1 MNRKIYYL
9 LGVTILILSMVLAAC
24 APAATPTEAPAPAET
39 EAPMEATEPPME
51 ETEAPMEATEAP
63 MEETE
68 EPMAEPTEEPMAEEK
83 VTIIIGTT
91 DEIASLD
98 PADSYATHDWELI
111 KNTGEGLLKWIP
123 GSTEL
128 QPALAADFPEISEDG
143 LVYTF
148 KLRPG
153 IQFADGLE
161 LTATSYAEQLNRLL
175 TIGPECPNG
184 VASALATPYVASIEA
199 PDDETIV
206 ITLSTP
212 VGFFNQILASAAYIP
227 AHPDIFSA
235 DECVLFPD
243 APVYGV
249 GPWFISQVTYG
260 EQVVLEPNPYYTGE
274 FPPQVDQVIIRF
286 FADPQTMSLAVQNGE
301 IDIAWRFLG
310 PELISGLETV
320 ADLTVSTVN
329 AGPIRY
335 LIVNHTF
342 PPMDDP
348 NVYKAVAAAIDR
360 DELSD
365 VVYSGQAIPIYSQ
378 VPPGF
383 LGASEAFDTMY
394 ASPDLDLANEFLS
407 ASGYTADNPLQLEL
421 WYPPE
426 HYGSET
432 AAWME
437 LIQQQL
443 EATGAIDVTLQAQEW
458 STYVTALTGG
468 ESYPAGVLGW
478 FFDYPDTS
486 NYLDPFVYNG
496 GLGTNVALQAEGSQY
511 GEPINDRAAEL
522 VDLMAQAG
530 VEADVDARAELYQQ
544 AQEAYADLV
553 VTVPLFIIAEHVT
566 YRPNISGSDMYAE
579 TEALNIGPTM
589 EFNYSTVTKSP

>member
-1 MNRKIYYL
+1 MNRKMFYT
-9 LGVTILILSMVLAAC
+9 LGAVIILLSMLLAAC
-24 APAATPTEAPAPAET
+24 APQATPTEAPPPPAET
-39 EAPMEATEPPME
+39 EAPVVEQPTEPPPP
-51 ETEAPMEATEAP
+51 TEAPA
-63 MEETE
+63 
-68 EPMAEPTEEPMAEEK
+68 PTEEPAPTEAPTEPPAPEK
-83 VTIIIGTT
+83 NTIIIGTT
-91 DEIASLD
+91 DAISSLD
-98 PADSYATHDWELI
+98 PADAYAVHDWELI
-111 KNTGEGLLKWIP
+111 KNTGEGLLKWAP
-123 GSTEL
+123 GTTDL
-128 QPALAADFPEISEDG
+128 QPGLAVDFPEISEDG

-161 LTATSYAEQLNRLL
+161 LTATSFAEQLNRLL
-175 TIGPECPNG
+175 TIGPDCPNG

-199 PDDETIV
+199 PDDETLV
-206 ITLSTP
+206 FTLSSP
-212 VGFFNQILASAAYIP
+212 VGFFSQIMASATYIP

-235 DECVLFPD
+235 DECVLFPE
-243 APVYGV
+243 APIYGV
-249 GPWFISQVTYG
+249 GPWFISQVTYA
-260 EQVVLEPNPYYTGE
+260 EQVVLEPNPYYNGSLK
-274 FPPQVDQVIIRF
+274 PQVDQIIIRY

-310 PELISGLETV
+310 PELIGQLESV
-320 ADLTVSTVN
+320 ADLSVN
-329 AGPIRY
+329 TIDAGPIRY

-348 NVYKAVAAAIDR
+348 NVAKAVAASIDR

-365 VVYSGQAIPIYSQ
+365 VVYSGQATPLYSQ

-394 ASPDLDLANEFLS
+394 ASPNIDLANEYLS

-458 STYVTALTGG
+458 STYITALTGG

-478 FFDYPDTS
+478 FFDYPDSS
-486 NYLDPFVYNG
+486 NYLDPFVFNG
-496 GLGTNVALQAEGSQY
+496 GLGTNVALAAEGSQY
-511 GEPINDRAAEL
+511 GEPINDLAAEL
-522 VDLMAQAG
+522 VDLMAQAD
-530 VEADVDARAELYQQ
+530 VEPDVAAREALYQQ
-544 AQEAYADLV
+544 AQEVYADLV
-553 VTVPLFIIAEHVT
+553 VTLPLFIIAEHVT
-566 YRPNISGSDMYAE
+566 YRPEIAGSDQYA
-579 TEALNIGPTM
+579 TPGTLNIGPTL
-589 EFNYSTVTKSP
+589 EFNYSTLTKSQ

>member
-1 MNRKIYYL
+1 MKYKKL
-9 LGVTILILSMVLAAC
+9 LTFLALLVVASLVLASC
-24 APAATPTEAPAPAET
+24 APAPTEAPT
-39 EAPMEATEPPME
+39 EEPME
-51 ETEAPMEATEAP
+51 EPTEVMEEPTEVMEEPTEVMEEPTEAP
-63 MEETE
+63 MEE
-68 EPMAEPTEEPMAEEK
+68 PTEEPMEEGP

-91 DEIASLD
+91 DEISSID
-98 PADSYATHDWELI
+98 PADSYSTHDWELM
-111 KNTGEGLLKWIP
+111 KNVSEGLLKWSP
-123 GSTEL
+123 GTAEL
-128 QPALAADFPEISEDG
+128 ETALAADFPEISDDG

-153 IQFADGLE
+153 ITFADGLE
-161 LTATSYAEQLNRLL
+161 LTAPMYAEQLNRLL

-184 VASALATPYVASIEA
+184 VADALATPYVESIDA

-206 ITLSTP
+206 FTLTAP
-212 VGFFNQILASAAYIP
+212 VGFFNQILASASYLP
-227 AHPDIFSA
+227 AHPDIFSL
-235 DECVLFPD
+235 DECVLFPE

-249 GPWFISQVTYG
+249 GPWFISQLTYG
-260 EQVVLEPNPYYTGE
+260 EQLVLEPNPYYTGN
-274 FPPQVDQVIIRF
+274 FPPQVDQVIIRYI
-286 FADPQTMSLAVQNGE
+286 ADPQTMSLAVQNGE

-310 PELISGLETV
+310 PELISQLEEV
-320 ADLTVSTVN
+320 ADLSVGTVD

-335 LIVNHTF
+335 LIINHTF

-348 NVYKAVAAAIDR
+348 NVYKAVAAAVDR
-360 DELSD
+360 DALSD
-365 VVYSGQAIPIYSQ
+365 GVYSGQAIPLYSQ

-437 LIQQQL
+437 LIEQQL

-478 FFDYPDTS
+478 FFDYPDSS
-486 NYLDPFVYNG
+486 NYLDPFVFNG
-496 GLGTNVALQAEGSQY
+496 GLGTNVALSAEGSTY
-511 GEPINDRAAEL
+511 GEPINDAAAEL
-522 VDLMAQAG
+522 VDLMAQAD
-530 VEADVDARAELYQQ
+530 VEADVEARAQLYEQ
-544 AQEAYADLV
+544 AQEIYADLV
-553 VTVPLFIIAEHVT
+553 VTLPLFIIAEHVT
-566 YRPNISGSDMYAE
+566 FRPNISGSDMYDYPE
-579 TEALNIGPTM
+579 VLNIGPTM
-589 EFNYSTVTKSP
+589 EFNYSTLTKSP

>member
-1 MNRKIYYL
+1 MKRKIFIIMGVL
-9 LGVTILILSMVLAAC
+9 LVMSMILAAC
-24 APAATPTEAPAPAET
+24 AQET
-39 EAPMEATEPPME
+39 EAPPAVE
-51 ETEAPMEATEAP
+51 
-63 MEETE
+63 
-68 EPMAEPTEEPMAEEK
+68 EPTEVMEEEPAAEEPVAEEPAEEEPVVEEPAEEEPVAEK

-91 DEIASLD
+91 DAISSLD
-98 PADSYATHDWELI
+98 PADAYAVHDWELI
-111 KNTGEGLLKWIP
+111 KNTGEGLLKWAP
-123 GSTEL
+123 GTTDL
-128 QPALAADFPEISEDG
+128 QTGLAVDMPEISEDG

-153 IQFADGLE
+153 ITFADGLE
-161 LTATSYAEQLNRLL
+161 LTAPMYAEQLNRLL

-199 PDDETIV
+199 PDYETIV
-206 ITLSTP
+206 FNLKSA
-212 VGFFNQILASAAYIP
+212 VGFFSQILAGAPYIP

-235 DECVLFPD
+235 DECVLFPE

-249 GPWFISQVTYG
+249 GPWYISQVTYA
-260 EQVVLEPNPYYTGE
+260 EQVVLEPNPYYSGAMM
-274 FPPQVDQVIIRF
+274 PQVDQIIIRYF
-286 FADPQTMSLAVQNGE
+286 TDPQTMSLAVQNGE

-310 PELISGLETV
+310 PELISGLEGV
-320 ADLTVSTVN
+320 EGLSPMKID

-335 LIVNHTF
+335 LVINHTF

-348 NVYKAVAAAIDR
+348 NVVKAVAASIDR

-365 VVYSGQAIPIYSQ
+365 VVYSGQAAPLYSM

-383 LGASEAFDTMY
+383 LGANEAFDTMY
-394 ASPDLDLANEFLS
+394 ASPNIDLANEYLS

-458 STYVTALTGG
+458 STYITALTGG

-478 FFDYPDTS
+478 FFDYPDSS
-486 NYLDPFVYNG
+486 NYLTPFVYNG
-496 GLGTNVALQAEGSQY
+496 GLGTNVALQAEGSDF
-511 GEPINDRAAEL
+511 GEPINELAAEL
-522 VDLMAQAG
+522 VDLL
-530 VEADVDARAELYQQ
+530 VRADIESDIATRTQLYEE
-544 AQEAYADLV
+544 AQEKYAELV
-553 VTVPLFIIAEHVT
+553 VTLPLFIIAEHVT
-566 YRPNISGSDMYAE
+566 YRDNISGSDMFALPE
-579 TEALNIGPTM
+579 TLNIGPTL
-589 EFNYSTVTKSP
+589 EFNYSTLSKSQ

>member
-1 MNRKIYYL
+1 MNRKNFYT
-9 LGVTILILSMVLAAC
+9 LGAVIILLSMILAAC
-24 APAATPTEAPAPAET
+24 APQATPTEAPPPPEQTDAPAPT
-39 EAPMEATEPPME
+39 EAAPPTEVP
-51 ETEAPMEATEAP
+51 A
-63 MEETE
+63 
-68 EPMAEPTEEPMAEEK
+68 PTEEPAPTEAPTEPPPPEK
-83 VTIIIGTT
+83 NTIIIGTT
-91 DEIASLD
+91 DAISSLD
-98 PADSYATHDWELI
+98 PADAYAVHDWELI
-111 KNTGEGLLKWIP
+111 KNMGEGLLKWAP
-123 GSTEL
+123 GTTDL
-128 QPALAADFPEISEDG
+128 QPGLAVDFPEISDDG

-161 LTATSYAEQLNRLL
+161 LTAPAFAEQLNRLL
-175 TIGPECPNG
+175 TIGPDCPNG

-199 PDDETIV
+199 PDDETLV
-206 ITLSTP
+206 FTLKAP
-212 VGFFNQILASAAYIP
+212 VGFFSQILAGAPYIP

-235 DECVLFPD
+235 DECVLFPE
-243 APVYGV
+243 APIYGV
-249 GPWFISQVTYG
+249 GPWFISQVTYA
-260 EQVVLEPNPYYTGE
+260 EQVVLEPNPYYNGSLK
-274 FPPQVDQVIIRF
+274 PQVDQIIIRY

-310 PELISGLETV
+310 PELVGQLESV
-320 ADLTVSTVN
+320 ADLSVN
-329 AGPIRY
+329 TIDAGPIRY

-348 NVYKAVAAAIDR
+348 NVSKAVAAAIDR

-365 VVYSGQAIPIYSQ
+365 VVYSGQATPLYSQ

-394 ASPDLDLANEFLS
+394 ASPNLDLANEYLS

-458 STYVTALTGG
+458 STYITALTGG

-478 FFDYPDTS
+478 FFDYPDSS
-486 NYLDPFVYNG
+486 NYLTPFVYNG
-496 GLGTNVALQAEGSQY
+496 GLGTNVALQVEGSDY
-511 GEPINDRAAEL
+511 GEPISDRAAEL
-522 VDLMAQAG
+522 VDLLVQ
-530 VEADVDARAELYQQ
+530 ADVESDVAAREALYQQ
-544 AQEAYADLV
+544 AQEVYADLV
-553 VTVPLFIIAEHVT
+553 VTLPLFIIAEHVT
-566 YRPNISGSDMYAE
+566 YRPNISGSDQHA
-579 TEALNIGPTM
+579 TPGTLNIGPTL
-589 EFNYSTVTKSP
+589 EFNYSTLTKSQ